1 MPFTGDSVEEKN
13 KIELFDPGGALM
25 EHSRSEAMRPV
36 EPLEAEEGVDLRAY
50 WYVLKKRRWII
61 LSVLSVIFTTALVGT
76 LKEKPVYRA
85 QTMIE
90 IEKQNPE
97 ILSVQELFQLE
108 NVSDAYLETQ
118 YRILKSESLAK
129 RVVASLHLEQVKELN
144 PAAND
149 QPAGANAIAARA
161 TAKTAMEPQ
170 LLQAIVRNFEDRL
183 RIQPIVRSR
192 LVLVNFDSEDPDLA
206 AIAANSLASNYIQ
219 ESLDSHWEAMEKAR
233 DWLAQQLDDLKIA
246 LEKSE
251 DELQRYA
258 EANSLA
264 FLESDTGN
272 TENIANGRLRQ
283 LQDEL
288 TKAQADRY
296 QKESVFRLVQTGDY
310 SSVPGTEDNT
320 LLQNLA
326 LRLSDLETERAR
338 LGTTFAANY
347 PRVLQVQNQTN
358 EVRKALASEQRR
370 MADRIAND
378 YEAAVRREA
387 LVQRALVAQQNQANE
402 VAVKTV
408 QYNILKREVDTN
420 KQLYDAL
427 LTRLKEAGV
436 SAGLKASPI
445 RIVDSAVPPTV
456 PVKPRVVLNLSLAL
470 ALGTCCAVG
479 IAFLQEHLDNTLK
492 TPDDVERILHL
503 PSLALIPAFKSL
515 NGHPRGVYGLP
526 SPRKLLANGRSNG
539 QAKAPEWY
547 RIDKIGPEYAVLSE
561 AFRSLRTSV
570 LLSTADRPPRSL
582 LITSAR
588 PGEGKTTISANLAI
602 SLAQLGQRVLL
613 VDGDLRRPN
622 IHKIFRVPPRP
633 GFVSY
638 LAGHHD
644 WPAVIIPT
652 AIPGLDIIP
661 CGPVPP
667 NPAELLFSER
677 ARALFQEAPEKYTMV
692 LVDSPPILNVAD
704 SRVLSVL
711 VDGVVIV
718 VRGNVTPRELAQR
731 AQAHARDA
739 GAHVIGVV
747 LNSIDVQRMDYYS
760 YGYSKHDAYISEPQL
775 EEKLG

>member
-1 MPFTGDSVEEKN
+1 MDERN
-13 KIELFDPGGALM
+13 KIELFELGAAPM
-25 EHSRSEAMRPV
+25 ERGRPEVMSPV
-36 EPLEAEEGVDLRAY
+36 ETLDGEDGVDLRAH

-61 LSVLSVIFTTALVGT
+61 LSVLSLIFTIALVGT
-76 LKEKPVYRA
+76 LRETPIYRA

-97 ILSVQELFQLE
+97 IPSVQELFQLE
-108 NVSDAYLETQ
+108 NVSDTYLETQ

-129 RVVASLHLEQVKELN
+129 RVVESLHLEQVKELN
-144 PAAND
+144 PTANGR
-149 QPAGANAIAARA
+149 PAGANAIPARA
-161 TAKTAMEPQ
+161 AAGMTMEPH
-170 LLQAIVRNFEDRL
+170 LLQAVVRNFEDRL
-183 RIQPIVRSR
+183 RVQPIVRSR
-192 LVLVNFDSEDPDLA
+192 LVLVNFDSEDPYLA
-206 AIAANSLASNYIQ
+206 ADVVNSLASNYIQ
-219 ESLDSHWEAMEKAR
+219 QSLDSHWEAMEKAR
-233 DWLAQQLDDLKIA
+233 DWLAQQLDDLKST

-258 EANSLA
+258 EANALV
-264 FLESDTGN
+264 FLESDRGN

-283 LQDEL
+283 LHDEL

-296 QKESVFRLVQTGDY
+296 QKESVFRLVQAGDY
-310 SSVPGTEDNT
+310 GSFPGVADNA

-358 EVRKALASEQRR
+358 EVRKALASEQKR

-387 LVQRALVAQQNQANE
+387 LVQQALLAQQNQANE

-420 KQLYDAL
+420 KQLYDGL

-445 RIVDSAVPPTV
+445 RIVDSAEPPTD
-456 PVKPRVVLNLSLAL
+456 PVKPRVFLNLSLAL
-470 ALGTCCAVG
+470 ALGICCAVG
-479 IAFLQEHLDNTLK
+479 VAFLLEHLDNTLK
-492 TPDDVERILHL
+492 TPEDVERILRL
-503 PSLALIPAFKSL
+503 PALALIPAFESL

-526 SPRKLLANGRSNG
+526 SPRKLLINGGSNG
-539 QAKAPEWY
+539 LAKASGWY
-547 RIDKIGPEYAVLSE
+547 RIDKVGPQYAVLSE
-561 AFRSLRTSV
+561 AFRSFRTSV
-570 LLSTADRPPRSL
+570 LLSTAERPPRSL

-622 IHKIFRVPPRP
+622 IHKIFQVPPGP

-638 LAGHHD
+638 LTGHHD
-644 WPAVIIPT
+644 WPAVVIPT
-652 AIPGLDIIP
+652 AISGLDIIP

-677 ARALFQEAPEKYTMV
+677 ARALFREATEKYTMV
-692 LVDSPPILNVAD
+692 VLDSPPILNVAD

-718 VRGNVTPRELAQR
+718 VRGNVTPRELVQR

-760 YGYSKHDAYISEPQL
+760 YGYSQHDAYISEPQL
-775 EEKLG
+775 EEKQG